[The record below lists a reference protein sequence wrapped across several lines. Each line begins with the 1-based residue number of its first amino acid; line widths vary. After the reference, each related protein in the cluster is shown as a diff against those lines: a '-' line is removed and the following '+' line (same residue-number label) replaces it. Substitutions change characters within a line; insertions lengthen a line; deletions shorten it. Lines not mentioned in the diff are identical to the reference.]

1 MALEANSALPKVTN
15 VKPLFSPESLPFII
29 QTCWHRPKW
38 HWYKSSQKPL
48 RRLHYIEMELT
59 SVTSPIDPQK
69 SSKSSSEAGK
79 KLTFCIPTIAQM
91 EKKKK
96 KLGEFLLY
104 WIQWSYSA
112 KKITVRYFIYTFA
125 PHSYVKTWRLQIREE
140 MISSLH
146 LQVDLQLTQFLYI
159 ISKSSWIFNQ
169 IKFTFSIF

>member
-96 KLGEFLLY
+96 TRRVSFILNTVKLFSQKNNSEILY
-104 WIQWSYSA
+104 IYLRSTFICQNL
-112 KKITVRYFIYTFA
+112 KITNKRRNDIKSTPTSWLTAHPISIYNL
-125 PHSYVKTWRLQIREE
+125 KIILNLQ
-140 MISSLH
+140 S
-146 LQVDLQLTQFLYI
+146 
-159 ISKSSWIFNQ
+159 N
-169 IKFTFSIF
+169 